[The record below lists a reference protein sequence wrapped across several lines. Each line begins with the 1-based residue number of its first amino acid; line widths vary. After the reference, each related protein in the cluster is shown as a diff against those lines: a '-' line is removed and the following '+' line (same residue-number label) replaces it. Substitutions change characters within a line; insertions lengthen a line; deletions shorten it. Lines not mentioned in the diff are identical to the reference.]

1 HYPYVALP
9 LLTALTWFGTVLTLL
24 LKWLLQHRPHYVSMS
39 PGQTIAYISDVA
51 ADVLKPLFVAGCAV
65 TAVGFVLMLGVER
78 WARHEGRL
86 LPNTRTSEKVLSA
99 LAIVFG
105 VLGGVGLI
113 LLSIFDTKR
122 HMKLHRGFLLLF
134 VAGVAF
140 SAICSVCE
148 FYLLQ
153 PPSSRATRRTLSLF
167 LLKASFTV
175 VLIILAI
182 AFGSLL
188 VTGRNQN
195 AAAILEWTIAFG
207 FTLYLLT
214 FYFDF
219 REMKVGRG

>member
-1 HYPYVALP
+1 
-9 LLTALTWFGTVLTLL
+9 
-24 LKWLLQHRPHYVSMS
+24 M
-39 PGQTIAYISDVA
+39 
-51 ADVLKPLFVAGCAV
+51 
-65 TAVGFVLMLGVER
+65 
-78 WARHEGRL
+78 
-86 LPNTRTSEKVLSA
+86 LSA
-99 LAIVFG
+99 LAIAFG
-105 VLGGVGLI
+105 VLGGAGLI

-153 PPSSRATRRTLSLF
+153 RALRRGTTSGVRTGMTTCSPRPSSRATSRTHTLF

-175 VLIILAI
+175 VLIVLAI

-188 VTGRNQN
+188 ITGRNQN

-219 REMKVGRG
+219 REMKVGRGWARGSAV